1 MKILRNAKGKQTKN
15 TASNGIAI
23 KQLEPNKHL
32 ANFPEASLCLAKRTV
47 SQQRNII
54 PRLGSL

>member
-15 TASNGIAI
+15 TASHGIAI
-23 KQLEPNKHL
+23 KQLEPNKHFL

-47 SQQRNII
+47 SQ
-54 PRLGSL
+54 